1 MRVPQHALD
10 AALVLVERPTSLLE
24 VTLGH
29 ERAARAPD
37 RDRLGHVRGAGAESV
52 PPRYVAR
59 RHPLILDVCKHAERP
74 GILQVMTNVQE
85 QPQTLLKVADVA
97 RLLRVSPWTV
107 YRRAADGSLPSL
119 RIGSTGPLRFTAD
132 AVETLLQ
139 PTRTTTEETR

>member
-1 MRVPQHALD
+1 L
-10 AALVLVERPTSLLE
+10 
-24 VTLGH
+24 
-29 ERAARAPD
+29 
-37 RDRLGHVRGAGAESV
+37 
-52 PPRYVAR
+52 
-59 RHPLILDVCKHAERP
+59 RHPPILDVCKHAERP
-74 GILQVMTNVQE
+74 GILQVVTNVQE

-139 PTRTTTEETR
+139 PTRTTTEESPR